1 MTVDDLVQRVAAA
14 LAPLD
19 TVLVAWIFGSRIAGT
34 ATERSDLDVAVSLAR
49 HLDDDDRERARRR
62 IVASLTDALGMLGE
76 RTDVVDIDRASS
88 SVAFRAIREGRRLV
102 CRSESDRVAAEVR
115 VARRYDDE
123 AEARIVSGSRVP
135 PRRPSPSSRA
145 QRPATSERPRP
156 TRCCALP

>member
-34 ATERSDLDVAVSLAR
+34 ATERSDLDLAVSLAR

-88 SVAFRAIREGRRLV
+88 SVAFRAIREGRRVV

-123 AEARIVSGSRVP
+123 APRRALYREAARRHAGVLGSR
-135 PRRPSPSSRA
+135 S
-145 QRPATSERPRP
+145 
-156 TRCCALP
+156 